1 MKRSLLLI
9 GILMIAVCAQAQ
21 HTFELG
27 LHGGLA
33 GYNSQHT
40 YVSMQPGANVG
51 LHAAYGY
58 YSQHMIGFRIGV
70 TADMHRARWSKTDYT
85 DTYTTIDVENE
96 TMQIDYT
103 IGSLREMYTTWSIGI
118 PAQIAL
124 KWRNVGFYLGPEVV
138 FPLSCSWTEK
148 AQNASLS
155 VYYPDYDNR
164 VYESYPLAASRAF
177 SEAQSGTRDMPLLQ
191 WWLSAEICYDIP
203 VYTGR
208 RFKSYVSIG
217 VYADYS
223 LSEETDKAS
232 DRLSLLML
240 SDTRDGFPLHR
251 MMTTVV
257 TANRQ
262 GEQLVSYR
270 KPFDVGI
277 KLAYRFAPY
286 NPLHRNKKT
295 CRCYLY

>member
-70 TADMHRARWSKTDYT
+70 TADMHRAGWSKTDYT

>member
-1 MKRSLLLI
+1 MLPLALLVHAEHLFEA
-9 GILMIAVCAQAQ
+9 GVRAGFSGYDAHCDYIAP
-21 HTFELG
+21 
-27 LHGGLA
+27 A
-33 GYNSQHT
+33 GK
-40 YVSMQPGANVG
+40 
-51 LHAAYGY
+51 LHAGMQLS
-58 YSQHMIGFRIGV
+58 YSYHSSHIIGC
-70 TADMHRARWSKTDYT
+70 RAGCTIDRQQAGFGRRDYT
-85 DTYTTIDVENE
+85 DSYQTIDVEDQL
-96 TMQIDYT
+96 MQVDYT
-103 IGSLREMYTTWSIGI
+103 IGHLQETYTTWSVGLLV
-118 PAQIAL
+118 QLAL
-124 KWRNVGFYLGPEVV
+124 SWHGLNAYVGPKVV
-138 FPLSCSWTEK
+138 FPLSCRWSETAE
-148 AQNASLS
+148 NAALS